1 MYNFNFIAIFNFIKV
16 NIINIIFFKEG
27 TRYNSMHVA
36 ARYDQPEIVKFIME
50 CVTSSEFIKNVYG
63 TEESYLSRSEIIS
76 DLYLNTPDKAANDTP
91 LHIAS
96 KFGHVNVV
104 RQLVSYD
111 KCILTSLNK
120 YNETPKDVSV
130 NNLFY

>member
-1 MYNFNFIAIFNFIKV
+1 
-16 NIINIIFFKEG
+16 
-27 TRYNSMHVA
+27 MHVA
-36 ARYDQPEIVKFIME
+36 ARFDQPQIVHFIME
-50 CVTSSEFIKNVYG
+50 CVTSSEFIKSLYG
-63 TEESYLSRSEIIS
+63 TEESYLSRSEIIT

-104 RQLVSYD
+104 RELISYD

-120 YNETPKDVSV
+120 YLLTPKDVS
-130 NNLFY
+130 FID

>member
-1 MYNFNFIAIFNFIKV
+1 
-16 NIINIIFFKEG
+16 
-27 TRYNSMHVA
+27 MHVA
-36 ARYDQPEIVKFIME
+36 ARYDQPEIVQFIME
-50 CVTSSEFIKNVYG
+50 CVTSSEFIKSLYG
-63 TEESYLSRSEIIS
+63 VEQSYLSRSEIIT

-111 KCILTSLNK
+111 KCILTPLNK
-120 YNETPKDVSV
+120 HNETPKDVSI
-130 NNLFY
+130 NNLFNLNINK

>member
-1 MYNFNFIAIFNFIKV
+1 
-16 NIINIIFFKEG
+16 
-27 TRYNSMHVA
+27 MHVA

-50 CVTSSEFIKNVYG
+50 CVTNSDFIKSLYG
-63 TEESYLSRSEIIS
+63 VEQTYLSRIEIIS

-91 LHIAS
+91 LHIAT

-104 RQLVSYD
+104 KELVSYD

-120 YNETPKDVSV
+120 YGQTPKDVSLYY
-130 NNLFY
+130 NFIELLLLSQICF